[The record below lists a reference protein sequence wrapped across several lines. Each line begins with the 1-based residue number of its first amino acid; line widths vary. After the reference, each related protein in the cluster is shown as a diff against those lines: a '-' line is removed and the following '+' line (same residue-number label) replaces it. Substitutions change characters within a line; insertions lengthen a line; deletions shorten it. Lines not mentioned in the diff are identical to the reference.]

1 MVEFR
6 RVHGLQADAR
16 VRAAAQQGMLER
28 CWAAEVW
35 KQRGVDVEAAVGGG
49 FEDAGGDE
57 QAEGDC
63 YY

>member
-1 MVEFR
+1 
-6 RVHGLQADAR
+6 
-16 VRAAAQQGMLER
+16 MLER
-28 CWAAEVW
+28 RRTAEVW
-35 KQRGVDVEAAVGGG
+35 KQRRVDVEAAVGGG